1 MISARIKKQQ
11 EKLLSGSTIRQT
23 VSTGREETILVV
35 IMIIVIIITPIFW
48 TTSVCGELDML
59 FHICFSQQPH
69 KIIIMPILQMKEMKL
84 REFWQLDQEHTSS
97 KWWSQDLK
105 YSPFDKANIL
115 CMMLWCCTE
124 HGTGYAVRGWER
136 HRFYLRVLEE
146 RSLLQSRVGSERHC
160 GGAGFIPG
168 TGFFLWNISEQFC
181 LSLDVSFQ
189 WWLARE
195 LHSQVTWN
203 NTWDLL
209 EELSDWNKQRGWHV
223 AALWL
228 MLTRWKERE
237 IRQEPME
244 RLDHLHCVYGLNLL
258 SALVLNICK
267 SF

>member
-11 EKLLSGSTIRQT
+11 EKLLSGSTTRQT
-23 VSTGREETILVV
+23 VSTGREELIPVV

-48 TTSVCGELDML
+48 TTICWELDML
-59 FHICFSQQPH
+59 FHVCFSQQPH

-84 REFWQLDQEHTSS
+84 ESLDNLTKNTQVINDGANILSTALR
-97 KWWSQDLK
+97 Q
-105 YSPFDKANIL
+105 ANIL

-124 HGTGYAVRGWER
+124 HSAGYAVRGWER
-136 HRFYLRVLEE
+136 DRFYLRVLEE
-146 RSLLQSRVGSERHC
+146 RSLLQSRVGSGRHC

-168 TGFFLWNISEQFC
+168 TGFFLWTISAQFC

-195 LHSQVTWN
+195 LLSQVTWN

-223 AALWL
+223 AALRL

-237 IRQEPME
+237 IHQEPME
-244 RLDHLHCVYGLNLL
+244 HLDHLHCVWVELAVSLGFKHL
-258 SALVLNICK
+258 
-267 SF
+267 